1 MANLHKLEKE
11 LLSDGRITVDEVG
24 RIKEQ
29 IESDGKLDY
38 DDVIFLV
45 DLLANAAECAK
56 NLMNCFFPPCG
67 QFFWRTG
74 K

>member
-29 IESDGKLDY
+29 IESDGKSD
-38 DDVIFLV
+38 
-45 DLLANAAECAK
+45 
-56 NLMNCFFPPCG
+56 
-67 QFFWRTG
+67 
-74 K
+74 